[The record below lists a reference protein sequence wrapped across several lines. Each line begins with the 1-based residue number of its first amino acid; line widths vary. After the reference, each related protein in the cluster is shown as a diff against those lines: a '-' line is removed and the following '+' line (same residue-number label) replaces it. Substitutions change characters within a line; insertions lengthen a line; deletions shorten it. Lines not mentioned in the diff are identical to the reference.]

1 MWFSWPNYI
10 KWLLWCFQSHGDV
23 LHSLSFS
30 NLDGNQTLGFGEST
44 NDVRLIFVQ
53 NLEIICQ
60 FPGKNCR
67 WMGDNRF
74 ISNALLSFQVEQ
86 SGQRWG
92 KISHDDFLDVL
103 WNKDGDQMTEFKVW
117 RELTTQKK
125 NWKILSFLRNVNIFI
140 FLNALMRT
148 QNPDLECNF
157 DTYFYSPI
165 FLWYFSA
172 IFCLKIPRIRQFK
185 STQATQ
191 KESKCMLR
199 IFSANNNLGYLMV
212 WKALIKF
219 GKHWKP
225 L

>member
-117 RELTTQKK
+117 GELTTQKK

-157 DTYFYSPI
+157 DTYFCY
-165 FLWYFSA
+165 FLQGFLFQSHA
-172 IFCLKIPRIRQFK
+172 RQFK

-191 KESKCMLR
+191 KESARLE
-199 IFSANNNLGYLMV
+199 Y
-212 WKALIKF
+212 
-219 GKHWKP
+219 
-225 L
+225 

>member
-53 NLEIICQ
+53 NLEVICQ

-67 WMGDNRF
+67 WMGNDCF

-140 FLNALMRT
+140 ILNAHCAVAHAKSRPWMQFWYLFLFSYF
-148 QNPDLECNF
+148 PLVFFCNF
-157 DTYFYSPI
+157 LLKNPTHTPI
-165 FLWYFSA
+165 
-172 IFCLKIPRIRQFK
+172 
-185 STQATQ
+185 
-191 KESKCMLR
+191 
-199 IFSANNNLGYLMV
+199 
-212 WKALIKF
+212 
-219 GKHWKP
+219 
-225 L
+225 

>member
-44 NDVRLIFVQ
+44 NDMRLIFVQ

-67 WMGDNRF
+67 WMGNDCF

-157 DTYFYSPI
+157 DTYFCY
-165 FLWYFSA
+165 FLQGFLFQSHA
-172 IFCLKIPRIRQFK
+172 RQFK

-191 KESKCMLR
+191 KESKCMLK
-199 IFSANNNLGYLMV
+199 IFSANNNLGHLMV

-219 GKHWKP
+219 GKP